1 MIIQATEAHTA
12 GMKELWKK
20 CFTQEDPRENEFFF
34 KAEYKPEYGYVM
46 IEDSKVAA
54 GACRMPHA
62 LMFNG
67 RVLQTSMI
75 VGVATLPE
83 YRNRGYMK
91 QMMETVINACEHSEL
106 ITLVQAYD
114 PSLYKP
120 YGFEMIYNRSEYVL
134 TRMDVKRITNFGCAY
149 EPTPID
155 MLKVYSAFIRRFNGF
170 YARNLNDFEILRKE
184 VIARGGKVVAYYNGK
199 NQILG
204 YATMFR
210 QGAYLRVEECVYLD
224 SLSLVKLLNAAL
236 QERATVILNV
246 SQAENLS
253 VLFPNAGVRTA
264 GSTMARLNNPQ
275 LFSRLFRTPVS
286 NVQEAFA
293 LGVKPLNLNETM

>member
-34 KAEYKPEYGYVM
+34 KAEYKPEYGYVLV
-46 IEDSKVAA
+46 EDSKVAA
-54 GACRMPHA
+54 GVCRIPHA

-149 EPTPID
+149 APTPID
-155 MLKVYSAFIRRFNGF
+155 MLKV
-170 YARNLNDFEILRKE
+170 
-184 VIARGGKVVAYYNGK
+184 
-199 NQILG
+199 
-204 YATMFR
+204 
-210 QGAYLRVEECVYLD
+210 
-224 SLSLVKLLNAAL
+224 
-236 QERATVILNV
+236 
-246 SQAENLS
+246 
-253 VLFPNAGVRTA
+253 
-264 GSTMARLNNPQ
+264 
-275 LFSRLFRTPVS
+275 
-286 NVQEAFA
+286 
-293 LGVKPLNLNETM
+293 